1 MEVKVEVW
9 VQFRVKTLVRLK
21 VMLGMN
27 SLLEIVVL
35 VEPVVGIIVEA
46 LAETVVKFGAVVNF
60 K

>member
-1 MEVKVEVW
+1 MEVW